1 MKVQRLQ
8 KMQLKKATISRI
20 TQMTSM
26 LIKGGTRPGDP
37 THFPNTGQETHCADV
52 VCF

>member
-20 TQMTSM
+20 NQATAT
-26 LIKGGTRPGDP
+26 LVKGGTRGSETTGFDDSALMTQCGDI
-37 THFPNTGQETHCADV
+37 
-52 VCF
+52 VCW